1 MRRSVAS
8 EAEARALRRQRRAVQ
23 FVFVAFNLILID
35 SRLPSLV
42 WTIVGGMFWL
52 SVIVITITNGPIVC
66 SWVCWLGAAQDWAE
80 PLAKRRWKA
89 NPNFWR
95 PFVLMVAVL
104 WAPVSWLIR
113 PETMHSLIAPFG
125 IDYTNLNA
133 HILQAAFFLLVGA
146 SVMIL
151 GKRGA
156 CVCFCPLLLVAR
168 ISRLKNWF
176 ESLQLHRWLGKPIV
190 ANETPVQRSV

>member
-1 MRRSVAS
+1 MRRSVES
-8 EAEARALRRQRRAVQ
+8 EEEAKALRRQRRAVQ
-23 FVFVAFNLILID
+23 AVFVALNLILVD
-35 SRLPSLV
+35 SRLPGV
-42 WTIVGGMFWL
+42 AWVVIGGMFWL
-52 SVIVITITNGPIVC
+52 AVIVITITNGPIVC

-95 PFVLMVAVL
+95 PFVLIVAAL
-104 WAPVSWLIR
+104 WAPVSWLVR
-113 PETMHSLIAPFG
+113 PDTMHSLVAPFG
-125 IDYTNLNA
+125 ISYTTLNA
-133 HILQAAFFLLVGA
+133 HVLQAAFFLLVGA

-168 ISRLKNWF
+168 VARLKKRF
-176 ESLQLHRWLGKPIV
+176 EFFQLHRWLGRPIV
-190 ANETPVQRSV
+190 ASETPAQRGV